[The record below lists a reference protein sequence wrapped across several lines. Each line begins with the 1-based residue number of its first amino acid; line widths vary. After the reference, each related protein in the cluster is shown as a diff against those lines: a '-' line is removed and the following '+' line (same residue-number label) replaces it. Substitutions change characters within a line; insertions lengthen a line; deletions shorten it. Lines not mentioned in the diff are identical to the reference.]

1 MADTIARRRLGYRL
15 IWAGLVAAV
24 ILAKLL
30 PLHPGPGRLPAPD
43 ILPLVTFAWVLRRP
57 DYVPVWMI
65 AAVFLLADF
74 LFMRPPGLWAALV
87 VLATE
92 YLRAREA
99 GWRDLPFL
107 LEWAIVGAVLGAMTL
122 ANAVIL
128 TVFFVDQPGL
138 GFTLLHLG
146 ITIAAYPVVVV
157 LTARALGLR
166 KAAPGEVDQLGHR
179 Q

>member
-1 MADTIARRRLGYRL
+1 MADPVTSRRLGYRAL
-15 IWAGLVAAV
+15 LLGLLAV
-24 ILAKLL
+24 VMLVGLL
-30 PLHPGPGRLPAPD
+30 PLHPGPGRFPAPD
-43 ILPLVTFAWVLRRP
+43 LLLLIVVAWVLRRP
-57 DYVPVWMI
+57 DYVPVTLI

-74 LFMRPPGLWAALV
+74 LFLRPPGLWAAIV

-92 YLRAREA
+92 FLRAREP

-107 LEWAIVGAVLGAMTL
+107 LEWAIVAGVLGAMTL
-122 ANAVIL
+122 AYSVAL
-128 TVFFVDQPGL
+128 AVFFVDQPGL
-138 GFTLLHLG
+138 GRTLLHLA
-146 ITIAAYPVVVV
+146 ITIAAYPPVVL

>member
-1 MADTIARRRLGYRL
+1 MADPVTSRRLGYRVLWIAL
-15 IWAGLVAAV
+15 IFAAMVA
-24 ILAKLL
+24 LLL
-30 PLHPGPGRLPAPD
+30 PLHPGPGRIPPPD
-43 ILPLVTFAWVLRRP
+43 ILLLITVAWVLRRP
-57 DYVPVWMI
+57 DYVPVGLI
-65 AAVFLLADF
+65 AAAFLLADF

-107 LEWAIVGAVLGAMTL
+107 LEWVFVAAVLCAMTL
-122 ANAVIL
+122 AHALIL
-128 TVFFVDQPGL
+128 ALFFVDQPTL
-138 GFTLLHLG
+138 GGTLLHLA

-157 LTARALGLR
+157 LTARAVGLR